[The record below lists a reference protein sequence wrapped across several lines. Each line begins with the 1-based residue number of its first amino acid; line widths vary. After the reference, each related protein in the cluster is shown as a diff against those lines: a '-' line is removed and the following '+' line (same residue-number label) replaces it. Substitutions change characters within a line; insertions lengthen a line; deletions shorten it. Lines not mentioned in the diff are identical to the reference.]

1 MIKVPIKLLQLSL
14 IFFLLWSSIA
24 IKPAQAKTLTVVS
37 DEWCPYIC
45 DDRVLP
51 GFLVEIVK
59 EIARDNAL
67 EVKFTLMP
75 LARALNLAQKGQVDI
90 LLALT
95 SQHIAELQ
103 LQQSQLSFGGL
114 YNDFYVRAI
123 NPWRFQSIA
132 HLSATLKDNVILGT
146 INGYHYGEQ
155 LNQLLKSNTAHVFPA
170 SGNSPL
176 EKQLK
181 MLQMG
186 RLDILLDSRFTVQYQ
201 LSKLPKSSIIYA
213 GSQGDFTP
221 LFLGFSSLLSKE
233 KVQLF
238 DNGLMTLRQS
248 GKLDTIL
255 AKYALTD
262 WQQQAPTS
270 SRNISLNRKPTL

>member
-14 IFFLLWSSIA
+14 IFFLLWLSIA

-51 GFLVEIVK
+51 GFLVEIVN
-59 EIARDNAL
+59 EIARDNDL
-67 EVKFTLMP
+67 KVKFTLMP
-75 LARALNLAQKGQVDI
+75 LARALNLAKKGRVDI

-114 YNDFYVRAI
+114 YNDFYVRAG

-132 HLSATLKDNVILGT
+132 QLSATLKDNAILGT
-146 INGYHYGEQ
+146 INGYQYGEQ
-155 LNQLLKSNTAHVFPA
+155 LNQLLRKNTAHVFPA

-176 EKQLK
+176 AKQLK

-201 LSKLPKSSIIYA
+201 LSTLTKSSIIYA
-213 GSQGDFTP
+213 GSQGGFTP
-221 LFLGFSSLLSKE
+221 LFLGFSPLLSKE

-238 DNGLMTLRQS
+238 DDGLITLRQS

-270 SRNISLNRKPTL
+270 SRNISLHRKQTL

>member
-14 IFFLLWSSIA
+14 IFFLLWLSIA

-51 GFLVEIVK
+51 GFLVEIVN
-59 EIARDNAL
+59 EIARDNDL
-67 EVKFTLMP
+67 KVKFTLMP
-75 LARALNLAQKGQVDI
+75 LARALNLAKKGQVDI

-95 SQHIAELQ
+95 SQHIADLQ

-201 LSKLPKSSIIYA
+201 LSKLTKSSIIYA

-221 LFLGFSSLLSKE
+221 LFLGFSSLLSTE
-233 KVQLF
+233 QVQLF

>member
-14 IFFLLWSSIA
+14 IFFLLWLSIA

-51 GFLVEIVK
+51 GFLVEIVN
-59 EIARDNAL
+59 EIARDNDL
-67 EVKFTLMP
+67 KVKFTLMP
-75 LARALNLAQKGQVDI
+75 LARALNLAKKGQVDI

-95 SQHIAELQ
+95 SQHIADLQ

-132 HLSATLKDNVILGT
+132 HLSASLKDNVILGT

-176 EKQLK
+176 AKQLK

-186 RLDILLDSRFTVQYQ
+186 RLDILLDSRLTVQYQ

-213 GSQGDFTP
+213 GSQGEFTP
-221 LFLGFSSLLSKE
+221 LFLGFSSLLSTE
-233 KVQLF
+233 QVQLF

-248 GKLDTIL
+248 GKLDDIL

-270 SRNISLNRKPTL
+270 SRNISLNRQPPL

>member
-1 MIKVPIKLLQLSL
+1 MIKIPIKLLQLSL

-132 HLSATLKDNVILGT
+132 HLSASLKDNVILGT

-176 EKQLK
+176 AKQLK

-201 LSKLPKSSIIYA
+201 LSKLTKSSIIYA
-213 GSQGDFTP
+213 GSQGEFTP
-221 LFLGFSSLLSKE
+221 LFLGFSSLLSTE
-233 KVQLF
+233 QVQLF

>member
-14 IFFLLWSSIA
+14 IFFLLWLSIA

-51 GFLVEIVK
+51 GFLVEIVN
-59 EIARDNAL
+59 EIARDNDL
-67 EVKFTLMP
+67 KVKFTLMP
-75 LARALNLAQKGQVDI
+75 LARALNLAKKGRVDI

-132 HLSATLKDNVILGT
+132 HLSASLKDNVILGT

-155 LNQLLKSNTAHVFPA
+155 LNQLLKSNTDHVFPA

-186 RLDILLDSRFTVQYQ
+186 RLDILLDSRLTVQYQ

-213 GSQGDFTP
+213 GSQGEFTP

-248 GKLDTIL
+248 GKLDDIL

-270 SRNISLNRKPTL
+270 SRNISLNRQPPL

>member
-67 EVKFTLMP
+67 AVKFTLMP

-95 SQHIAELQ
+95 SQHIADLQ
-103 LQQSQLSFGGL
+103 LQQSQLNFGCL
-114 YNDFYVRAI
+114 YNDFYVRAG

-132 HLSATLKDNVILGT
+132 HLSATLKDNAFLCT
-146 INGYHYGEQ
+146 INGYHYGEK
-155 LNQLLKSNTAHVFPA
+155 LNQLLRSNTAHVFPA

-176 EKQLK
+176 AKQLK

-201 LSKLPKSSIIYA
+201 LSTLTKSSIIYA
-213 GSQGDFTP
+213 GSQGDLTP

-233 KVQLF
+233 QVQLF
-238 DNGLMTLRQS
+238 DNGLMTLRRS

>member
-14 IFFLLWSSIA
+14 IFFLLWLSIA

-51 GFLVEIVK
+51 GFLVEIVN
-59 EIARDNAL
+59 EIARDNDL
-67 EVKFTLMP
+67 KVKFTLMP
-75 LARALNLAQKGQVDI
+75 LARALNLAKKGRVDI

-132 HLSATLKDNVILGT
+132 HLSASLKDNVILGT

-155 LNQLLKSNTAHVFPA
+155 LNQLLKSNTDHVFPA

-186 RLDILLDSRFTVQYQ
+186 RLDILLDSRLTVQYQ

-213 GSQGDFTP
+213 GSQGEFTP

-233 KVQLF
+233 KVLLF

-248 GKLDTIL
+248 GKLDDIL

-270 SRNISLNRKPTL
+270 SRNISLNRQPPL